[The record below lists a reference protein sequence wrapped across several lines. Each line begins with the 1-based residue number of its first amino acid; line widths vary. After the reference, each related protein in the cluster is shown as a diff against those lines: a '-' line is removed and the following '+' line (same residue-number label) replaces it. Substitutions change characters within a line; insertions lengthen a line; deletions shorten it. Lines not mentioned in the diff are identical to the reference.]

1 MPRLSGLP
9 VEDRLH
15 ALVISVIQCNSEALA
30 VSLRIR
36 AFYATS
42 RLISAIWPRATA
54 TVCCGHSCSGLKPGG
69 SDSFRSACFCD
80 NPDYESQLRAMAT
93 GTLKMWNSERG
104 CGFIADDAGGPDIFL
119 QVSALLSAGIDP
131 DNVKNGDRLT
141 FDVESSP
148 QGKTRACNVRRPG

>member
-1 MPRLSGLP
+1 LGSKRFQRNGKAFLIVIHFSG
-9 VEDRLH
+9 
-15 ALVISVIQCNSEALA
+15 I
-30 VSLRIR
+30 
-36 AFYATS
+36 
-42 RLISAIWPRATA
+42 
-54 TVCCGHSCSGLKPGG
+54 
-69 SDSFRSACFCD
+69 
-80 NPDYESQLRAMAT
+80 

-119 QVSALLSAGIDP
+119 QVSALLSGGIYP